1 MNKLLNDA
9 LRAKGYA
16 GPDIKMVLTDVT
28 DPNGPFYTDT
38 LTNVVVFDRK
48 QLASLDRDKILN
60 ILGHEFGHYS
70 KEDNKTGTQTIAN
83 YSGDKLEDRTKA
95 MVTKEATEDTLASI
109 RNNPNVITGEE
120 GRLLAESIPMERR
133 EYVKL
138 GRVFKG
144 VGVGAFGL
152 LRMGFA
158 FVEIKVGG
166 PIGWVHGPAQGF
178 FGLSETIEGLDHIRL
193 GFLDID
199 EDEKPAFSLSR
210 TILGDSEEFINFG
223 VGMTTEHAMVYA
235 KAFSSVPTMVKT
247 FGNKSSSYVKLEQG
261 ASKISKNGIEVVAE
275 DLTAV
280 KVGSSNNKN
289 TVTQIGRNSKEVVLY
304 EDKNSKI
311 TVDVKDVF
319 IEDTGTTKSTNINQQ
334 VNKGTTSNNQKGE
347 GVSKI
352 SITKDKSGTNQ
363 IVADNSQKSVYK
375 NGQKIKGDFKI
386 SEDKR
391 TIKDSTNGKIY
402 KLYGKTKDGRDV
414 YEHNG
419 SIYKYNTK
427 GLQKISSKNVEEV
440 YSKDYNEAGNTTP
453 DSEITVSSYEKLEKG
468 YSNGKYVDKKKLAN
482 GKIRYYEKVKPANN
496 PAEHRK
502 ETRLVIE
509 YNPETDQKRA
519 WLETIDSDKKVR
531 MVRPEKNNNTKTH
544 YEFDKNGKYIGTKEE
559 REMRN
564 SKKEEK

>member
-38 LTNVVVFDRK
+38 LTNTVVFDRK
-48 QLASLDRDKILN
+48 MLASLDRDKILN

>member
-1 MNKLLNDA
+1 
-9 LRAKGYA
+9 
-16 GPDIKMVLTDVT
+16 
-28 DPNGPFYTDT
+28 
-38 LTNVVVFDRK
+38 
-48 QLASLDRDKILN
+48 
-60 ILGHEFGHYS
+60 
-70 KEDNKTGTQTIAN
+70 
-83 YSGDKLEDRTKA
+83 
-95 MVTKEATEDTLASI
+95 
-109 RNNPNVITGEE
+109 
-120 GRLLAESIPMERR
+120 
-133 EYVKL
+133 
-138 GRVFKG
+138 
-144 VGVGAFGL
+144 
-152 LRMGFA
+152 MGFA
-158 FVEIKVGG
+158 YVEINVGG
-166 PIGWVHGPAQGF
+166 PIGGVHGTAQGF

-193 GFLDID
+193 GVFDID
-199 EDEKPAFSLSR
+199 EDEKQAFSLSR
-210 TILGDSEEFINFG
+210 TILGDNEEAINFG
-223 VGMTTEHAMVYA
+223 VAMTTEHAMVYA
-235 KAFSSVPTMVKT
+235 KAFSSVPSMLKML
-247 FGNKSSSYVKLEQG
+247 GNKSSSYVKLEQG
-261 ASKISKNGIEVVAE
+261 VSKVSKNGIEVVAE
-275 DLTAV
+275 DLTTV

-289 TVTQIGRNSKEVVLY
+289 TVTQIGKNSKEVVLY

-352 SITKDKSGTNQ
+352 SIIKDKSGTNQ

-419 SIYKYNTK
+419 NIYKYNTK

-453 DSEITVSSYEKLEKG
+453 DSEITVSSYGKLEKG
-468 YSNGKYVDKKKLAN
+468 YSNGKYVDKKKLTN
-482 GKIRYYEKVKPANN
+482 EKIRYYEKAKPANN

-519 WLETIDSDKKVR
+519 WLETIDSDNKVR

>member
-1 MNKLLNDA
+1 
-9 LRAKGYA
+9 
-16 GPDIKMVLTDVT
+16 
-28 DPNGPFYTDT
+28 
-38 LTNVVVFDRK
+38 
-48 QLASLDRDKILN
+48 
-60 ILGHEFGHYS
+60 
-70 KEDNKTGTQTIAN
+70 
-83 YSGDKLEDRTKA
+83 
-95 MVTKEATEDTLASI
+95 
-109 RNNPNVITGEE
+109 
-120 GRLLAESIPMERR
+120 
-133 EYVKL
+133 
-138 GRVFKG
+138 
-144 VGVGAFGL
+144 
-152 LRMGFA
+152 
-158 FVEIKVGG
+158 
-166 PIGWVHGPAQGF
+166 
-178 FGLSETIEGLDHIRL
+178 
-193 GFLDID
+193 
-199 EDEKPAFSLSR
+199 
-210 TILGDSEEFINFG
+210 
-223 VGMTTEHAMVYA
+223 MTTEHAMVYA
-235 KAFSSVPTMVKT
+235 KAFSSVPSILKML
-247 FGNKSSSYVKLEQG
+247 GNKSSSCVKLEQG
-261 ASKISKNGIEVVAE
+261 VSKISKNGIEVVAE
-275 DLTAV
+275 DLTVV

-289 TVTQIGRNSKEVVLY
+289 TVTQIGKNSKEVVLY

-319 IEDTGTTKSTNINQQ
+319 IEDTGTTKSTNASQQ

-347 GVSKI
+347 VTYKT

-419 SIYKYNTK
+419 NIYKYNTK

-453 DSEITVSSYEKLEKG
+453 DSEITVSSYGKLEKG
-468 YSNGKYVDKKKLAN
+468 YSNDKYVDKKKLTN
-482 GKIRYYEKVKPANN
+482 GKIRYYEKAKPANN

-519 WLETIDSDKKVR
+519 WLETIDSDNKVR